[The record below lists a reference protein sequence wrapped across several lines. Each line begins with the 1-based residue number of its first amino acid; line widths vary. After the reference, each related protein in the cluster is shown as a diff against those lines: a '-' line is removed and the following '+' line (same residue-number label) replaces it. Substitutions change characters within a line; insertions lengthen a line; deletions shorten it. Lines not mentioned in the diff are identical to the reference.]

1 MKHRNTAA
9 VLLAALMASTVVVG
23 CSSTPTQQSAGQA
36 VDDGVVTA
44 KVKAALVADPV
55 TKAHQINV
63 ETFKGT
69 VQLSGFVETDEAR
82 TRALQLAR
90 DMEGVKKS
98 QGRAWRCDAAADAV
112 LHVGR
117 ASARRSEAGDGESPA
132 FLCSTA
138 LQKARFVPL
147 ASGVTPRAYTPALP
161 LGSGVKHLINEEWH
175 RWPIR
180 PARQETLR
188 PGAGNGGCDRVHAP
202 RRCRPRMLPTKPK

>member
-69 VQLSGFVETDEAR
+69 VQLSGFVESDEAR

-90 DMEGVKKS
+90 DVEGVKRVKDAH
-98 QGRAWRCDAAADAV
+98 GRATRQLKPV
-112 LHVGR
+112 L
-117 ASARRSEAGDGESPA
+117 RRSGFSLTIRGGWRESPA
-132 FLCSTA
+132 FFCVCICVAKSAFRTPCIRCNGRTRILS
-138 LQKARFVPL
+138 RF
-147 ASGVTPRAYTPALP
+147 R
-161 LGSGVKHLINEEWH
+161 
-175 RWPIR
+175 
-180 PARQETLR
+180 
-188 PGAGNGGCDRVHAP
+188 
-202 RRCRPRMLPTKPK
+202 